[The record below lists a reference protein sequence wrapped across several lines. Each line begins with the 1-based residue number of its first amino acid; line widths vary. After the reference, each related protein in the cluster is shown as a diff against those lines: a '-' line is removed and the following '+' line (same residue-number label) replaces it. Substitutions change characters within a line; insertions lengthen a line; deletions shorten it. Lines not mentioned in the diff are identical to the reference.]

1 MVTPNPAPDS
11 GRPGPIEEG
20 QDASTG
26 GPITNQD
33 ATDRD
38 QNAQG
43 NPEAVTQSDLAN
55 SDGAGIRGDYGDAD
69 QTNGLEGGNEQPTDT
84 APDRASQNPTNAGQ
98 DAD

>member
-1 MVTPNPAPDS
+1 MVSPNPAPDS

-55 SDGAGIRGDYGDAD
+55 SDGAGIRGDYGDAE

-84 APDRASQNPTNAGQ
+84 APDRASQNPTNASQ
-98 DAD
+98 DVD